1 MAGPR
6 APREAEWPRLTAPR
20 CRPGHP
26 LALAKPARRHSGQAL
41 LEQAL
46 VSTWR
51 GWPRLEAALRLLWRW
66 RRGVPEG
73 EWAGRGLWAAVCH
86 MAGRQLS
93 SSNEMR
99 SLGRFLL
106 AAATKAWL
114 GLGLGLGLGFGFGF
128 GLGLSKK
135 DKAQTSASWLSGGL
149 FRRQSTPQAAPS
161 FGQPRPTSR
170 LGRAGRPYRAC
181 FPHGR
186 GRPRGHAG
194 HARRAQRSRSSVEEI
209 AIVIEV
215 EIEIAVA
222 IEVAARRASARGTR
236 QSPRGV
242 AASTR

>member
-1 MAGPR
+1 MAEVPPR
-6 APREAEWPRLTAPR
+6 APSGAGEACSAPFWPNLTGTGLGFDMARLAE
-20 CRPGHP
+20 
-26 LALAKPARRHSGQAL
+26 A
-41 LEQAL
+41 
-46 VSTWR
+46 
-51 GWPRLEAALRLLWRW
+51 EAALRLLWRW
-66 RRGVPEG
+66 RLGVLEG
-73 EWAGRGLWAAVCH
+73 ERAGRGLWATVCH

-114 GLGLGLGLGFGFGF
+114 GLGLGLGF
-128 GLGLSKK
+128 GLGLGLGLGLSRK

-149 FRRQSTPQAAPS
+149 FRRQSTPQAAS
-161 FGQPRPTSR
+161 GSGQPRPTGR

-181 FPHGR
+181 SRHGR

-194 HARRAQRSRSSVEEI
+194 RARRARRSRSSAEEV

-236 QSPRGV
+236 R
-242 AASTR
+242 